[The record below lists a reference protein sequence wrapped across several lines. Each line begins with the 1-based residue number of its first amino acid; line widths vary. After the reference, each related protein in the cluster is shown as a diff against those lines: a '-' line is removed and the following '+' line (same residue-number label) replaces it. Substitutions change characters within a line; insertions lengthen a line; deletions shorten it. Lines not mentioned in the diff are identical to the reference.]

1 MKLYEQTSDI
11 LLNMHEHERLVNVC
25 MHVGIDG
32 WMYYRHLIDQ
42 TTGDT
47 SVVVRSGPLRRY
59 LNLLILAQ
67 QHFNTDKEFMDEL
80 RKLLNESTSL
90 HEPT

>member
-1 MKLYEQTSDI
+1 MELYEQTDDI
-11 LLNMHEHERLVNVC
+11 LLTLHEHGRLVDVC
-25 MHVGIDG
+25 MHIGIDG

-42 TTGDT
+42 TTGET

-67 QHFNTDKEFMDEL
+67 QHFNTDKEFMVEL
-80 RKLLNESTSL
+80 RKILNKADLRESN
-90 HEPT
+90 